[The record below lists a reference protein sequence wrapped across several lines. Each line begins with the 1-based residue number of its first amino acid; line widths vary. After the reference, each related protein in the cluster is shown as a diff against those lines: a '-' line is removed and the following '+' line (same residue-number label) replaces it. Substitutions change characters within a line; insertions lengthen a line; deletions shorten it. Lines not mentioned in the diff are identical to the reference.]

1 MATLELIDIA
11 KRFTKKVWGV
21 KKMDLKVEDKEF
33 IVLLGP
39 SGCGKTTTMR
49 MVAGLEEVT
58 RGTILLDGKDITDI
72 PPRDRGISMVFQNY
86 AIWPHMTVYENIAFS
101 LKLKKMSAAEIK
113 ERVEETAAMVKI
125 GELLKRLPG
134 QLSGG
139 QQQRVALARA
149 LAVRP
154 KLFLMDEP
162 LSNLD
167 AKLRV
172 TMRTELKAIH
182 QQTNATSIFVTH
194 DQSEAMSMADRIVI
208 MKDGEI
214 VQIGT
219 PDDVYFRSANM
230 FVAGFI
236 GTPPSNFF
244 NVECEYTKENISLK
258 HSHFTLEIDSM
269 KFQELGKYRGKEIV
283 LGVRP
288 EDLLIVP
295 ESKAVF
301 TAEVLVVEPQG
312 SHQVVAINLKEIIV
326 KMVVSAETKVK
337 PGDKIGL
344 GFNIKRIH
352 FFDSKTENR
361 IVFKGGV

>member
-1 MATLELIDIA
+1 MATLQLIDLA
-11 KRFTKKVWGV
+11 KRYNKKVWGV
-21 KKMDLKVEDKEF
+21 RKMDLEVNEKEF

-49 MVAGLEEVT
+49 MIAGLEEVT
-58 RGTILLDGKDITDI
+58 RGTILLDERDITDI
-72 PPRDRGISMVFQNY
+72 APRKRNISMVFQNY
-86 AIWPHMTVYENIAFS
+86 AIWPHMTIFDNIAFP
-101 LKLKKMSAAEIK
+101 LKLKKISSAEVRQ
-113 ERVEETAAMVKI
+113 RVEETAKMVKI
-125 GELLKRLPG
+125 EELLKRIPG

-149 LAVRP
+149 LAVKP

-182 QQTNATSIFVTH
+182 QKTQATSIFVTH

-219 PDDVYFRSANM
+219 PDDVYFKSANT

-236 GTPPSNFF
+236 GTPPTNLFQVDCSGG
-244 NVECEYTKENISLK
+244 TGKIILK
-258 HSHFTLEIDSM
+258 HSHFSIKLTEKDFSMLKKHIGREI
-269 KFQELGKYRGKEIV
+269 I

-288 EDLLIVP
+288 EDLLVST
-295 ESKAVF
+295 EADKVF
-301 TAEVLVVEPQG
+301 TQDVLVVEPQG
-312 SHQVVAINLKEIIV
+312 SHRVIALSMDDKIV
-326 KMVVSAETKVK
+326 KMVVPPDIKVHA
-337 PGDKIGL
+337 GDRL
-344 GFNIKRIH
+344 NIKFNQDHLH
-352 FFDSKTENR
+352 FFEKQS
-361 IVFKGGV
+361 GVKII